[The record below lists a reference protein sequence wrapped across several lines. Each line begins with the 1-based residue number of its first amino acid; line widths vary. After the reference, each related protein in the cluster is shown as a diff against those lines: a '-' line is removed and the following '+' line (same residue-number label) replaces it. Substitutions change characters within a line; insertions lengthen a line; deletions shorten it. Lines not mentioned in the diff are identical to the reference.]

1 MATTTEHWHLDRKV
15 PISIIIALL
24 LQTMTFIYVGTS
36 WKTEVDFRVSS
47 LEKLNEDRK
56 SQEGRI
62 IVMEQQLRYITDS
75 LGRIERKLGG
85 GNAP

>member
-85 GNAP
+85 NGAP

>member
-15 PISIIIALL
+15 PISIITALL

-85 GNAP
+85 SNAP